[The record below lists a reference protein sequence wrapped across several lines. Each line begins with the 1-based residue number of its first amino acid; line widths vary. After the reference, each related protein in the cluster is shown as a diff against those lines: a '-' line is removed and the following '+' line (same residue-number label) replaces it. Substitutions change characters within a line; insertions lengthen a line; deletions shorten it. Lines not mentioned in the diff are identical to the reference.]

1 MYWIGSTKES
11 ALMVVFASINNSKT
25 YCRIL
30 NGEVWQL
37 FYATSN
43 SESISNSESYIDLLK
58 NPSGFQWFSEYSEKG
73 VRLFM
78 V

>member
-1 MYWIGSTKES
+1 
-11 ALMVVFASINNSKT
+11 MVVSISVDHSQT
-25 YCRIL
+25 YCRVL

-58 NPSGFQWFSEYSEKG
+58 NPAGFQWFSEYSEEG
-73 VRLFM
+73 GSLF
-78 V
+78 VG

>member
-1 MYWIGSTKES
+1 
-11 ALMVVFASINNSKT
+11 MVVSILTDHIKT
-25 YCRIL
+25 YCRVL

-58 NPSGFQWFSEYSEKG
+58 NPTGFQWFSEYSEEG
-73 VRLFM
+73 GSLF
-78 V
+78 VV

>member
-1 MYWIGSTKES
+1 
-11 ALMVVFASINNSKT
+11 MVVSILTDQIKT
-25 YCRIL
+25 YCRVL

-43 SESISNSESYIDLLK
+43 SGSISNSESYIDLLK
-58 NPSGFQWFSEYSEKG
+58 NPAGFQWFSEYSEEG
-73 VRLFM
+73 RSLLV